1 MPPQART
8 ACPPSLHDN
17 AVSMPSLV
25 RTASP
30 LPLPDCTVSTPP
42 LIRMVSLMLPPAK
55 LDQPSPLLQVQL
67 PPLPVQVLPLP
78 IQVLPPQYETA
89 SAVKDGSVRTLFWDA
104 VARVQEGDFGA
115 EFEQFN
121 SSDFH
126 IFSFDLIRLIFI
138 SSPLIFYSLIYMS
151 IT

>member
-1 MPPQART
+1 
-8 ACPPSLHDN
+8 
-17 AVSMPSLV
+17 
-25 RTASP
+25 
-30 LPLPDCTVSTPP
+30 
-42 LIRMVSLMLPPAK
+42 MVSLMLPPAK

-126 IFSFDLIRLIFI
+126 IFSFDFLF
-138 SSPLIFYSLIYMS
+138 SDIYEHYLMQPMRAWMS
-151 IT
+151 TFRTGLA